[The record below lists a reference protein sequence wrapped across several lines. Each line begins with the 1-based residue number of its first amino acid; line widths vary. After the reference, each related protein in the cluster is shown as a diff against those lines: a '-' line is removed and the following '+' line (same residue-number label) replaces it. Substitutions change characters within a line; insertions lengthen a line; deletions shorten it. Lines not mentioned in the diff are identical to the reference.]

1 MADRQ
6 FSDGELIYRL
16 GDPADGVYRVRS
28 GGVRLQRGGGDT
40 SELSYLGADAVFGE
54 TGFLTGETR
63 DTDAVAVGDV
73 QVEFL
78 RRNEFLAI
86 LSVQPHLLSAT
97 FEPVFNLVR
106 SASAD
111 MPEPDTSHAGHLESA
126 DIEDDDISPAEIPS
140 HGSAPDTL
148 GIRLVLAG
156 RRLRAGLGAEEIAVR
171 ELPFRIGRAASG
183 EGKDTY
189 DDVHLAIT
197 DARPFNLSR
206 RHFSIEEENG
216 ALLVRDCGSYHGTT
230 LNGQILGGEGRP
242 SSAPLMSGESE
253 LVAGRADSPFRF
265 RILVR

>member
-1 MADRQ
+1 VIRRTGYTA
-6 FSDGELIYRL
+6 SG
-16 GDPADGVYRVRS
+16 RVACVCSAAAAIRPNC
-28 GGVRLQRGGGDT
+28 
-40 SELSYLGADAVFGE
+40 LSLGADAVFGE

-111 MPEPDTSHAGHLESA
+111 MPDPDTSHAGHLESA
-126 DIEDDDISPAEIPS
+126 DIEDDDISPAEILS

-156 RRLRAGLGAEEIAVR
+156 R
-171 ELPFRIGRAASG
+171 
-183 EGKDTY
+183 
-189 DDVHLAIT
+189 
-197 DARPFNLSR
+197 
-206 RHFSIEEENG
+206 
-216 ALLVRDCGSYHGTT
+216 
-230 LNGQILGGEGRP
+230 
-242 SSAPLMSGESE
+242 
-253 LVAGRADSPFRF
+253 
-265 RILVR
+265 

>member
-1 MADRQ
+1 
-6 FSDGELIYRL
+6 
-16 GDPADGVYRVRS
+16 
-28 GGVRLQRGGGDT
+28 
-40 SELSYLGADAVFGE
+40 LS
-54 TGFLTGETR
+54 
-63 DTDAVAVGDV
+63 
-73 QVEFL
+73 
-78 RRNEFLAI
+78 
-86 LSVQPHLLSAT
+86 PT

-140 HGSAPDTL
+140 NGSTPDRL

-156 RRLRAGLGAEEIAVR
+156 RRLRAALGAEEIAVH

-189 DDVHLAIT
+189 DVVHLAIT

-242 SSAPLMSGESE
+242 SSAPLMSGKSE
-253 LVAGRADSPFRF
+253 RVAGRADSPFRF
-265 RILVR
+265 RILV